1 MSKYGCAR
9 AAAANLAWQISN
21 ATGKWIIE
29 SKRGRTTR
37 TKDMSPQRTV
47 KRMWRPSLLKLPP
60 VSNRMKVETKSAPM
74 VYRRAQCTGGSSLHA
89 VACLALCTQQPHTS
103 HTCQNLMYTTLA
115 KLALSSTVSMLRKG
129 LYVPEHGPTS
139 ERPAGSLPR
148 QYQPCGSCVPLP
160 GLLQGHGPR
169 PGAETGSLAGTSP
182 GQCTPCTSSSDV
194 NLCCFSCHKHP
205 TAPSY
210 WRPRRCPST
219 TFSIA
224 RIEYTC
230 HCQLT

>member
-1 MSKYGCAR
+1 MR
-9 AAAANLAWQISN
+9 
-21 ATGKWIIE
+21 
-29 SKRGRTTR
+29 
-37 TKDMSPQRTV
+37 PQRTV

-115 KLALSSTVSMLRKG
+115 KLALSSTVSMLWKG

-139 ERPAGSLPR
+139 ERPAGSLPH

-182 GQCTPCTSSSDV
+182 GQCTPCTNSSDV
-194 NLCCFSCHKHP
+194 NLCCFSCHEHQ
-205 TAPSY
+205 
-210 WRPRRCPST
+210 
-219 TFSIA
+219 
-224 RIEYTC
+224 
-230 HCQLT
+230 QLLATGGQDDVLPPHSA